1 MAHFFYCNTPGQD
14 LHYSFE
20 LFEFQQCSGG
30 YLSLLLLV
38 NILYNKI
45 ENHVWNLLIIDV
57 RLEKSSFL
65 DKKPIV
71 YCCRISTQ

>member
-1 MAHFFYCNTPGQD
+1 MEHFFYCNTPEQD
-14 LHYSFE
+14 LRYNFD

-30 YLSLLLLV
+30 GLSLLF
-38 NILYNKI
+38 ITYNKI